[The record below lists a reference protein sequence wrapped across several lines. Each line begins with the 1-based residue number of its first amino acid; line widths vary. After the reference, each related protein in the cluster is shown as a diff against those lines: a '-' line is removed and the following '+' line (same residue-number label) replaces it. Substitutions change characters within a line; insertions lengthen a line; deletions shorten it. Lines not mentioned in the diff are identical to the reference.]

1 MQDVII
7 IVVVLAIL
15 SGAALYVYKAK
26 KSGKTC
32 IGCPAGGCSSKNGC
46 SGCSCGCGKQ

>member
-1 MQDVII
+1 MQNVII
-7 IVVVLAIL
+7 VLVILAIL
-15 SGAALYVYKAK
+15 SSAALYVYKAK

-32 IGCPAGGCSSKNGC
+32 IGCPGGCSSKNGC